1 MKKLF
6 LVLLLS
12 LLSVT
17 AFASGPM
24 SVQTDQNNGFITLA
38 TYTFD
43 IASTTVLDIN
53 DVFDYANIGA
63 TQIKGFKFKVFGGDC
78 VLGPSNVATGTY
90 YNGEYVASGTVFP
103 GWTGLKNS
111 TVSTYNMKIA
121 PLATSIKVVFWAW

>member
-24 SVQTDQNNGFITLA
+24 SVQTDQNNGYITLA

-43 IASTTVLDIN
+43 IASSTVLDLN
-53 DVFDYANIGA
+53 NVFTKLNIGVNP
-63 TQIKGFKFKVFGGDC
+63 IKGFKFRVLGGDC
-78 VLGPSNVATGTY
+78 ILGPSNVAAGTY

-111 TVSTYNMKIA
+111 SVSTFNFKIK
-121 PLATSIKVVFWAW
+121 PVSTDISVVFWAW